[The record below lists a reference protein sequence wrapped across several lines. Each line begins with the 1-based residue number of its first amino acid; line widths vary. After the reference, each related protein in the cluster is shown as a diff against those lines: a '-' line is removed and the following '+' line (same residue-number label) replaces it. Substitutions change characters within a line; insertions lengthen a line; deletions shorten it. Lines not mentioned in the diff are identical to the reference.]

1 MPMGRAGIPF
11 CMPGHTSP
19 FWCGVRRWHH
29 GEVPD
34 LSEIL
39 TKAAADTERHVAR
52 LGWDQAPR
60 LFALVRT
67 DSLMEAEPTLRAELE
82 SAPPEGL
89 TSVEQEGLLKTSSI
103 ESLLG
108 TLGWPE
114 AVDGVALALERIV
127 VPPEAE
133 RDLPLNS
140 TEATEALANHPAR
153 RDVRLLAAVLRSGE
167 SVCLLRQREHDSDDA
182 VAIGKD
188 IAPGLIEALRATLN
202 N

>member
-1 MPMGRAGIPF
+1 M
-11 CMPGHTSP
+11 S
-19 FWCGVRRWHH
+19 
-29 GEVPD
+29 D

-39 TKAAADTERHVAR
+39 TKAAADTERHVAK

-67 DSLMEAEPTLRAELE
+67 DALMDAEPGLRAQLAG
-82 SAPPEGL
+82 SPPEGL
-89 TSVEQEGLLKTSSI
+89 TSIEQEGMAQTSNI
-103 ESLLG
+103 ETMLG
-108 TLGWPE
+108 TLGWPDG
-114 AVDGVALALERIV
+114 VDGAAIALERIV

-133 RDLPLNS
+133 RDLPLNP
-140 TEATEALANHPAR
+140 TEATEALAQHPAR

-188 IAPGLIEALRATLN
+188 IAPGLVEALRATLSN
-202 N
+202 